1 MVINSE
7 ENQIMTNKYFIVV
20 SIMLSVFLAGCSQSQ
35 NFAQPPSTMGEDF
48 GNAVRTNT
56 ALQVI
61 NPQAGQEDMPPMA
74 LDGQT
79 AEKAMERYHGVTGEA
94 ETERLVEDVGN

>member
-1 MVINSE
+1 
-7 ENQIMTNKYFIVV
+7 MTNRYLVAV
-20 SIMLSVFLAGCSQSQ
+20 SILLSMYLAGCSQSQ
-35 NFAQPPSTMGEDF
+35 NFAHPPSTLGEDF

-61 NPQAGQEDMPPMA
+61 NPEAGQEDMPPMA

-79 AEKAMERYHGVTGEA
+79 AEQVLERYHGVTGEA
-94 ETERLVEDVGN
+94 DTERLLEDVGQ

>member
-7 ENQIMTNKYFIVV
+7 GNQIMTNKYVVAV
-20 SIMLSVFLAGCSQSQ
+20 SIILSLFLAGCNQSHQ
-35 NFAQPPSTMGEDF
+35 QTMKEDF

-61 NPQAGQEDMPPMA
+61 NPEAGQEDMPPMA
-74 LDGQT
+74 LDGQK
-79 AEKAMERYHGVTGEA
+79 AEQGLEQYRTETGEA
-94 ETERLVEDVGN
+94 ETEGLVEDVGQ

>member
-1 MVINSE
+1 
-7 ENQIMTNKYFIVV
+7 MTNKYFIAVP
-20 SIMLSVFLAGCSQSQ
+20 IMLSVFLAGCSQSHQ
-35 NFAQPPSTMGEDF
+35 VTMSNDF

-61 NPQAGQEDMPPMA
+61 DPTAGQEDMPPMA

-79 AEKAMERYHGVTGEA
+79 AEQALERYRGATGEA
-94 ETERLVEDVGN
+94 ETEKLIEDVGQ

>member
-7 ENQIMTNKYFIVV
+7 GNQIMTNKYFIVI
-20 SIMLSVFLAGCSQSQ
+20 SIMLSVLLTGCDLSHQQ
-35 NFAQPPSTMGEDF
+35 AMGEGF

-61 NPQAGQEDMPPMA
+61 NPEAGQEDMPPMA
-74 LDGQT
+74 LDGQK
-79 AEKAMERYHGVTGEA
+79 AEQGMEQYRGATGEA
-94 ETERLVEDVGN
+94 ETEGLVKDISQ

>member
-1 MVINSE
+1 
-7 ENQIMTNKYFIVV
+7 MTNKYVIAV
-20 SIMLSVFLAGCSQSQ
+20 SIMLSVFLAGCSQSHQ
-35 NFAQPPSTMGEDF
+35 VKMNDDF

-61 NPQAGQEDMPPMA
+61 NPEAGQEDMPPMA

-94 ETERLVEDVGN
+94 ETERLVEDVSQ